1 MACSTCTS
9 GSCSTSTGSVGC
21 GKKGGCASG
30 GCNKLNVFDWLV
42 DMDNATLQLF
52 DVVEVRFKGTRKEFF
67 RNAHQLELYTGDPV
81 IVDTGMGFHLGFVSL
96 QGELVRLQM
105 NKKNV
110 KNSNDIMPIVR
121 KAHTRDIEKYEQ
133 AKKREAPT
141 LFRTRQVVQELKLT
155 MKIADVEFQG
165 DNSKAI
171 FYYSAEER
179 VDFRE
184 LIKILA
190 SEFKVRVEMKQITL
204 RHEAGQI
211 GGIGICGRELCCS
224 TWLTDFKTVTTG
236 AARYQNL
243 SLNPAKLSG
252 QCGRLKCCLNYELE
266 TYVEA
271 MKDVPEV
278 KDPLLTNQGD
288 AHLQKTDVFRK
299 LMWFSIGGDVNW
311 VSLSFER
318 VIHVIELNKK
328 GEKPDTLIEDKIQE
342 KSLSSANADLIKMD
356 EKYKKKSKN
365 KNKNRNRNKNQNKK

>member
-1 MACSTCTS
+1 
-9 GSCSTSTGSVGC
+9 
-21 GKKGGCASG
+21 
-30 GCNKLNVFDWLV
+30 
-42 DMDNATLQLF
+42 
-52 DVVEVRFKGTRKEFF
+52 
-67 RNAHQLELYTGDPV
+67 
-81 IVDTGMGFHLGFVSL
+81 
-96 QGELVRLQM
+96 
-105 NKKNV
+105 
-110 KNSNDIMPIVR
+110 MPIVR

-365 KNKNRNRNKNQNKK
+365 KNKNRNKNQNKKQ

>member
-9 GSCSTSTGSVGC
+9 GSCSTSGGVGC

-67 RNAHQLELYTGDPV
+67 RNTHQLELYTGDPV

-105 NKKNV
+105 SKKNV

-365 KNKNRNRNKNQNKK
+365 KNKNRNKNQNQNKK